1 MAWEYGFH
9 NSVNGDR
16 VYNADQMSGIFNGLI
31 TDGVYEA
38 VANKLAVQP
47 NSGMVIQIATG
58 RGWFNNRWI
67 NNTSPYLITLEA
79 SDVTLN
85 RYAAI
90 CVRGDNSTSVRTTEP
105 YVKYG
110 EYATTPVKPTMTRTD
125 DVKEYCLAYVYIGA
139 GVTEITAGDI
149 EDTRQ
154 DSDLCGWVTGLIDQI
169 TPDTLYTQFTAQ
181 FNEWF
186 SQIQDDLDENTK
198 TMLVAALP
206 TSLTATL
213 TADGWTESGDTYTQ
227 SVSVTGMNTTKSVV
241 ISPNSA
247 TVSEYSSAG
256 IKATDQEAN
265 SITFTAT
272 TLPTTDI
279 SVDILHMG
287 K

>member
-90 CVRGDNSTSVRTTEP
+90 CVRGDNSASVRTTEP

-247 TVSEYSSAG
+247 TVSDYSSAG
-256 IKATDQEAN
+256 IKATDQNTN

>member
-1 MAWEYGFH
+1 MWDYGFH

-16 VYNADQMSGIFNGLI
+16 VYNADQMSGIFDGLL
-31 TDGVYEA
+31 TPGVYES
-38 VANKLAVQP
+38 VGDKLAVQP

-58 RGWFNNRWI
+58 RGWFNSRWV

-90 CVRGDNSTSVRTTEP
+90 CVRGDNSSGVRSTAP
-105 YVKYG
+105 YVKYS
-110 EYATTPVKPTMTRTD
+110 EFATTPVKPTMERTD
-125 DVKEYCLAYVYIGA
+125 DVKEYCLAYVYIKA
-139 GVTEITAGDI
+139 RATAITAADI

-154 DSDLCGWVTGLIDQI
+154 DTNLCGWVTGLIDQI

-186 SQIQDDLDENTK
+186 SGIQDDLDENTK

-206 TSLTATL
+206 TSVTAILTA
-213 TADGWTESGDTYTQ
+213 AGWTQSGDVYTQ
-227 SVSVTGMNTTKSVV
+227 SVSVTGVNNTKSIIVQ
-241 ISPNSA
+241 PNNS
-247 TVSEYSSAG
+247 TVEAYSSAG
-256 IKATDQEAN
+256 IRATAQGAN

>member
-154 DSDLCGWVTGLIDQI
+154 DSDICGWVTGLIDQI

>member
-1 MAWEYGFH
+1 MWDYGFH

-16 VYNADQMSGIFNGLI
+16 VYNADQMSGIFDGLL
-31 TDGVYEA
+31 TPGVYES
-38 VANKLAVQP
+38 VGDKLAVQP

-58 RGWFNNRWI
+58 RGWFNSRWV

-90 CVRGDNSTSVRTTEP
+90 CVRGDNSSGVRSTSP
-105 YVKYG
+105 YVKYS
-110 EYATTPVKPTMTRTD
+110 EFATAPVKPTMERTD
-125 DVKEYCLAYVYIGA
+125 DVKEYCLAYVYIKA
-139 GVTEITAGDI
+139 RATAITAADI

-154 DSDLCGWVTGLIDQI
+154 DTNLCGWVTGLIDQI

-186 SQIQDDLDENTK
+186 SGIQDDLDENTK
-198 TMLVAALP
+198 AMLVAALP
-206 TSLTATL
+206 TSVTVTL
-213 TADGWTESGDTYTQ
+213 TTAGWSASGDTFTQ
-227 SVSVTGMNTTKSVV
+227 TVSVTGMNDTKSIIVQ
-241 ISPNSA
+241 PNNA
-247 TVSEYSSAG
+247 TVEAYSSAG
-256 IKATDQEAN
+256 IMATSQDVN

-272 TLPTTDI
+272 TKPTTDI
-279 SVDILHMG
+279 NVDILHMG

>member
-90 CVRGDNSTSVRTTEP
+90 CVRGDNSNSVRTTEP

-206 TSLTATL
+206 TSLTVTL